1 MKKAFLLFVCLI
13 LLGIQAFPQ
22 KVVETNYYS
31 QNADLGGEAV
41 IKQST
46 KEVVGSKAIVTF
58 EVEAPTA
65 KAYHADFWMFPAKL
79 KDGSLA
85 EYSVLVNGN
94 AISGKIAPTV
104 GDWHYAIL
112 SGNGKI
118 HLNKGTNTISIVG
131 TVPNIPNVEH
141 VKLSSTLSKAKVG
154 DSQYSTFK
162 SAIKRESAAKAKLY
176 ALKASS
182 RNTTDT
188 TFSAGNITRL
198 AETTPDAEDP
208 LYDYSF
214 MLDINL
220 NYTFYTT
227 VYFNKG
233 QQVFLATNG
242 VNNFSHVLE
251 FFSYSHPEIRSWS
264 ATSNSSCLASLNLT
278 IPESDIYCVRVRSY
292 LNATTG
298 LCNLNINGEN
308 YYEEI
313 PVYSMGVRCI
323 QETDQAYNTFT
334 CKSIGDPVVWI
345 EDGPGIPGKIM
356 AFNDNYENNG
366 GTFAWGNDARTNM
379 KYPRTAYS
387 ALLSTAHSYNPTG
400 KCDLYMKCKNV
411 DFASWREEDR
421 DDFPLLTVED
431 AIQSSPATPVYNC
444 FSWAGGITSYWEW
457 PEDESSSYFY
467 PIYWV
472 AYTDYL
478 ASRGYTPVSATQD
491 NGVVALWGLGNDDD
505 MDNWVIQHASIR
517 KGADANAHGYDWESK
532 MGSLE
537 RIFHPRDALEG
548 FSYGRIVA
556 YFRKDPSLG
565 YAMTLEEEIAD
576 GTSKIEYTN
585 FNTDEKAYLA
595 AKIDGISDNVLAQF
609 NTLYA
614 QWKSVTENTPYS
626 SPDRIANCDIY
637 RKTLSHCQSHPEL
650 IYAVYAKLE
659 EGGIAAAK
667 LVKDLTLDKNRDVME
682 RIRKSNPSGKT
693 RNGVKV
699 YRPMLSNT
707 VAYVKELL
715 AKESKALQKARNKA
729 GHTTDISYS
738 NAHEFDISLSK
749 DAVSVDFTIDNA
761 SSVYLNLLD
770 LYGKVAYSRLNGEK
784 LQNGEYSLKLPIGK
798 EDIYLVQL
806 IINGRANVKKVVVN
820 KH

>member
-1 MKKAFLLFVCLI
+1 MKKEFLLFVCLI

-31 QNADLGGEAV
+31 ENAELGGEVV
-41 IKQST
+41 IKKST
-46 KEVVGSKAIVTF
+46 KEVVGSKTIVTF
-58 EVEAPTA
+58 EVEVPAA

-94 AISGKIAPTV
+94 AIGGKIAPTV
-104 GDWHYAIL
+104 GDWHYA
-112 SGNGKI
+112 
-118 HLNKGTNTISIVG
+118 
-131 TVPNIPNVEH
+131 
-141 VKLSSTLSKAKVG
+141 TL
-154 DSQYSTFK
+154 
-162 SAIKRESAAKAKLY
+162 
-176 ALKASS
+176 
-182 RNTTDT
+182 
-188 TFSAGNITRL
+188 
-198 AETTPDAEDP
+198 
-208 LYDYSF
+208 
-214 MLDINL
+214 
-220 NYTFYTT
+220 
-227 VYFNKG
+227 
-233 QQVFLATNG
+233 
-242 VNNFSHVLE
+242 
-251 FFSYSHPEIRSWS
+251 
-264 ATSNSSCLASLNLT
+264 
-278 IPESDIYCVRVRSY
+278 
-292 LNATTG
+292 
-298 LCNLNINGEN
+298 
-308 YYEEI
+308 
-313 PVYSMGVRCI
+313 
-323 QETDQAYNTFT
+323 
-334 CKSIGDPVVWI
+334 
-345 EDGPGIPGKIM
+345 
-356 AFNDNYENNG
+356 
-366 GTFAWGNDARTNM
+366 
-379 KYPRTAYS
+379 
-387 ALLSTAHSYNPTG
+387 SYNPTG

-421 DDFPLLTVED
+421 DAFPLLNVED

-444 FSWAGGITSYWEW
+444 FSWAGGITSYREW
-457 PEDESSSYFY
+457 PEDESSSYFC
-467 PIYWV
+467 PIYWL

-715 AKESKALQKARNKA
+715 AKESKVLQKARNKA

-770 LYGKVAYSRLNGEK
+770 LYGNVAYSRLNGEK
-784 LQNGEYSLKLPIGK
+784 LQKGEYSLKLPIGK